1 MAQDKK
7 AEAGALTLVLVRA
20 LGDAF
25 VARSVDG
32 PTLRAFLLSEGAT
45 A

>member
-7 AEAGALTLVLVRA
+7 AEGGKLTFILMRG
-20 LGDAF
+20 LGEAF
-25 VARSVDG
+25 VAKDVSAAAL
-32 PTLRAFLLSEGAT
+32 TQFLQLEGA

>member
-1 MAQDKK
+1 MGQDKK
-7 AEAGALTLVLVRA
+7 AEAGRLTFILTRG

-25 VARSVDG
+25 VARDVD
-32 PTLRAFLLSEGAT
+32 PEAVRRFMITEGAQ